1 MKPRARGF
9 TLVEL
14 LLAISIL
21 AVIAVLGWRG
31 LDSIIRSRVML
42 TADMEQTRGLQL
54 AFAQMQSDCENLAS
68 SALLHRRAFIQAE
81 DSRITLVRMVM
92 ADNQATRLQV
102 VSYRVNADGVLTRRE
117 STSTRDLAQLDN
129 LWQAALSDTDPGGAV
144 SLQSNVQGMSMRLW
158 VPGASLVPT
167 AANAGGWVAAAGVTS
182 AGVTSLPNGLE
193 VSLMLRGQQIP
204 MVKSFLLGAL

>member
-1 MKPRARGF
+1 
-9 TLVEL
+9 
-14 LLAISIL
+14 
-21 AVIAVLGWRG
+21 
-31 LDSIIRSRVML
+31 
-42 TADMEQTRGLQL
+42 
-54 AFAQMQSDCENLAS
+54 
-68 SALLHRRAFIQAE
+68 
-81 DSRITLVRMVM
+81 
-92 ADNQATRLQV
+92 
-102 VSYRVNADGVLTRRE
+102 
-117 STSTRDLAQLDN
+117 
-129 LWQAALSDTDPGGAV
+129 V